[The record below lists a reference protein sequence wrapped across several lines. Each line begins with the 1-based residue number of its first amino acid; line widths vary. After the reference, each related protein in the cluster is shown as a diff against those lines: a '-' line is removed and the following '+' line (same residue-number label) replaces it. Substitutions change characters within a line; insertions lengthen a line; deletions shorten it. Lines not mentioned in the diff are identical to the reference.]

1 MSLYIYYTTI
11 NPHEKECFQ
20 ISGGLYYHKSTLVH
34 RKATV
39 LGACRTL
46 LSAIFA
52 SAKDSGG
59 KISERPTN
67 GGWVGLKL
75 PNHLTA
81 IEWVFNAYGI
91 VIEWDL

>member
-1 MSLYIYYTTI
+1 
-11 NPHEKECFQ
+11 
-20 ISGGLYYHKSTLVH
+20 
-34 RKATV
+34 
-39 LGACRTL
+39 L